1 MCEEERKKLRLY
13 HGKLAKSLAHF
24 SPVTQS
30 CLTLCNHMDGG
41 TPGLLAHHQLLEH
54 AHTYV
59 HRVSDAIHPS
69 HSLSSPSPPA
79 FNISQDQGLFSS
91 ESSLH
96 ITWPK
101 YWSFNFS
108 ISPFNEYSGLISL
121 RIDWFDLLEFKA
133 LSRVFSSTTVEKH
146 QLFSNQPSLWSNSH
160 IHTWLL
166 EKSYPYMTTG
176 KIQVISEYHKGDSFI
191 PVQFLKRTI

>member
-1 MCEEERKKLRLY
+1 MNPYLIMCEEERKKLRLY
-13 HGKLAKSLAHF
+13 HGKLAKSLTHF

-54 AHTYV
+54 AQTYV
-59 HRVSDAIHPS
+59 HRVSDAIQSS

-96 ITWPK
+96 ITWP
-101 YWSFNFS
+101 S
-108 ISPFNEYSGLISL
+108 IGVSTSASV
-121 RIDWFDLLEFKA
+121 
-133 LSRVFSSTTVEKH
+133 LS
-146 QLFSNQPSLWSNSH
+146 
-160 IHTWLL
+160 
-166 EKSYPYMTTG
+166 MT
-176 KIQVISEYHKGDSFI
+176 IQD
-191 PVQFLKRTI
+191 